1 MPNYFVLNFVHMKRA
16 LTLIRNKYIYSSL
29 LVLLYI
35 LILHESDVF
44 TLVKRNERVQALEM
58 EIERKK
64 SGIDELKAS
73 IDQLQDLR
81 SLEKYARENHFFKKE
96 DEDLFIFSFE

>member
-1 MPNYFVLNFVHMKRA
+1 MKKVLVFV
-16 LTLIRNKYIYSSL
+16 RNKYIFSSL

-44 TLVKRNERVQALEM
+44 TLIKRNERVQSLES

-64 SGIDELKAS
+64 TGIEELKAS
-73 IDQLQDLR
+73 INQLQDIR

>member
-1 MPNYFVLNFVHMKRA
+1 MKQVLVFV
-16 LTLIRNKYIYSSL
+16 RNKYIFSSL

-44 TLVKRNERVQALEM
+44 TLIKRNERVQSLES

-64 SGIDELKAS
+64 TGIEQLKAS
-73 IDQLQDLR
+73 INQLQDIR

>member
-1 MPNYFVLNFVHMKRA
+1 MKRV
-16 LTLIRNKYIYSSL
+16 LVLLRNKYIFSSL
-29 LVLLYI
+29 LVVLYI

-44 TLVKRNERVQALEM
+44 TLIKRNERVEALEM

-64 SGIDELKAS
+64 EGIENLKAS
-73 IDQLQDLR
+73 IDQLRDVR

-96 DEDLFIFSFE
+96 NEDLFIFSFE

>member
-1 MPNYFVLNFVHMKRA
+1 MKQVLVFV
-16 LTLIRNKYIYSSL
+16 RNKYIFSSL

-44 TLVKRNERVQALEM
+44 TLIKRNERVQSLES

-64 SGIDELKAS
+64 TGIEELKAS
-73 IDQLQDLR
+73 INQLQDIR

>member
-1 MPNYFVLNFVHMKRA
+1 MKQVLVFV
-16 LTLIRNKYIYSSL
+16 RNKYIFSSL

-35 LILHESDVF
+35 LILHESDMF
-44 TLVKRNERVQALEM
+44 TLIKRNERVQSLES

-64 SGIDELKAS
+64 TGIEELKAS
-73 IDQLQDLR
+73 INQLQDIR

>member
-1 MPNYFVLNFVHMKRA
+1 MKQVLVYV
-16 LTLIRNKYIYSSL
+16 RNKYIFSSL

-44 TLVKRNERVQALEM
+44 TLIKRNERVQSLES

-64 SGIDELKAS
+64 TGIEELKAS
-73 IDQLQDLR
+73 INQLQDIR

>member
-1 MPNYFVLNFVHMKRA
+1 MKQVLVFV
-16 LTLIRNKYIYSSL
+16 RNKYIFSSL

-44 TLVKRNERVQALEM
+44 TLIKRNERVQTLES

-64 SGIDELKAS
+64 TGIEELKAS
-73 IDQLQDLR
+73 INQLQDIR

>member
-1 MPNYFVLNFVHMKRA
+1 MKRV
-16 LTLIRNKYIYSSL
+16 LSLLRNKYIFSSL
-29 LVLLYI
+29 LVVLYI

-44 TLVKRNERVQALEM
+44 TLMKRNERVETLEI

-64 SGIDELKAS
+64 EGIENLKAS